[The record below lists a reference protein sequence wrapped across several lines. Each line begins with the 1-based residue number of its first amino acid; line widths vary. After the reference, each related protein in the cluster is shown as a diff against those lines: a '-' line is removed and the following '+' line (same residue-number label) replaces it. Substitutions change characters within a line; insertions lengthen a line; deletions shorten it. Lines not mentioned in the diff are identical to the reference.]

1 VARVLVELV
10 FACSIFNWGNKFNIR
25 MRLDADGR
33 ASPPAGM
40 RYRDASPF
48 WKKGAPPGT
57 RP

>member
-1 VARVLVELV
+1 MELV